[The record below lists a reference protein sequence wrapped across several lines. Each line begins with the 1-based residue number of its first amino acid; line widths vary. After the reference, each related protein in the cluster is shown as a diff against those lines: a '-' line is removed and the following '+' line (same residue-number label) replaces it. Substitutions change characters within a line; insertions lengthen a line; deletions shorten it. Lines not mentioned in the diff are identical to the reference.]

1 MALIESEAGLIA
13 RLRDLFHTSFQTQV
27 QVGIGDDAAV
37 IKSSNN
43 KLVATVDM
51 AVEDIHFNK
60 KWSTP
65 FQIGA
70 KLTTANLADI
80 FAMGAI
86 PKYLLV
92 AAGISELNNSE
103 TVTELAQG
111 IRSVADKFEVTVIGG
126 DLSKS
131 EKMTLS
137 ITALGELSDQ
147 PILRSGARVG
157 DLIYL
162 SSLTGLSAAGL
173 AILNRELDRPRYVV
187 EAHLNPKLVAPEK
200 LIKVAT
206 SMCDV
211 SDGLATDAAHLS
223 YASNVNFN
231 LSKDLISQAADFK
244 DLAELAKELN
254 EDVFDWILT
263 GGEDHFF
270 LATVGKENESNEL
283 GIQIGSVGK
292 GEGKL
297 LLDSVEIIKTGYQHF

>member
-1 MALIESEAGLIA
+1 VALIESEAGLIA

-103 TVTELAQG
+103 TVTELAKG

-200 LIKVAT
+200 LVKVAT

-211 SDGLATDAAHLS
+211 SDGLATDASHLS

-244 DLAELAKELN
+244 DLAELAKELG

-297 LLDSVEIIKTGYQHF
+297 LLDGVEIKKTGYQHF

>member
-51 AVEDIHFNK
+51 AVEDIHFSK

-80 FAMGAI
+80 FAMGAV

-92 AAGISELNNSE
+92 AAGINELNNSE
-103 TVTELAQG
+103 TVTELAKG

-137 ITALGELSDQ
+137 ITALGELSAQ

-187 EAHLNPKLVAPEK
+187 EAHLNPKLVAPDK

-211 SDGLATDAAHLS
+211 SDGLVTDAAHLS

-297 LLDSVEIIKTGYQHF
+297 LLDGVEIKKTGYQHF

>member
-1 MALIESEAGLIA
+1 
-13 RLRDLFHTSFQTQV
+13 V

-60 KWSTP
+60 RWSSP

-80 FAMGAI
+80 FAMGAV

-92 AAGISELNNSE
+92 AAGISEVNNSE
-103 TVTELAQG
+103 TVAELAKG
-111 IRSVADKFEVTVIGG
+111 IRSVADRFEVTVIGG

-131 EKMTLS
+131 EKMSLS
-137 ITALGELSDQ
+137 ITALGELSAQ
-147 PILRSGARVG
+147 PILRSGAKVG

-187 EAHLNPKLVAPEK
+187 EAHLNPKLVAPDK

-211 SDGLATDAAHLS
+211 SDGLATDAAHIS
-223 YASNVNFN
+223 YASNVNFS

-297 LLDSVEIIKTGYQHF
+297 LLDGVEIKKSGYQHF

>member
-1 MALIESEAGLIA
+1 MIESEAGLIA

-37 IKSSNN
+37 IKSSSN

-60 KWSTP
+60 KWSSP

-92 AAGISELNNSE
+92 AAGISELDNSE
-103 TVTELAQG
+103 TVTELAKG

-137 ITALGELSDQ
+137 ITALGELSGQ

-244 DLAELAKELN
+244 DLAELAEELN

-297 LLDSVEIIKTGYQHF
+297 LLDGVEIKKTGYQHF

>member
-1 MALIESEAGLIA
+1 MIESEAGLIA

-103 TVTELAQG
+103 TVTELAKG

-147 PILRSGARVG
+147 PILRSGGRVG

-173 AILNRELDRPRYVV
+173 AILNRDLDRPRYVV
-187 EAHLNPKLVAPEK
+187 EAHLNPKLVAPDK

-211 SDGLATDAAHLS
+211 SDGLATDAAHLAN
-223 YASNVNFN
+223 ASAVNFN
-231 LSKDLISQAADFK
+231 LSKELISKADDFK

-254 EDVFDWILT
+254 EEVFDWILT

-270 LATVGKENESNEL
+270 LATVDKKNESNEL
-283 GIQIGSVGK
+283 GIKIGIVEK
-292 GEGKL
+292 GDGKL
-297 LLDSVEIIKTGYQHF
+297 LLDGIEVKESV

>member
-1 MALIESEAGLIA
+1 MALIESEAGLIG

-51 AVEDIHFNK
+51 AVEDIHFSK

-80 FAMGAI
+80 FAMGAV

-92 AAGISELNNSE
+92 AAGINELNNSE
-103 TVTELAQG
+103 TVTELAKG
-111 IRSVADKFEVTVIGG
+111 IRSVADRFEVTVIGG

-137 ITALGELSDQ
+137 ITALGELSAQ

-162 SSLTGLSAAGL
+162 SSLTGLSAGGL

-187 EAHLNPKLVAPEK
+187 EAHLNPKLVAPDK

-211 SDGLATDAAHLS
+211 SDGLVTDAAHLS

-270 LATVGKENESNEL
+270 LATVDKENESNEL

-297 LLDSVEIIKTGYQHF
+297 LLDGVEVKKSGYQHF

>member
-60 KWSTP
+60 KWSSP

-103 TVTELAQG
+103 TVTELAKG

-187 EAHLNPKLVAPEK
+187 EAHLNPKLVAPDK

-297 LLDSVEIIKTGYQHF
+297 LLDGVEIKKTGYQHF

>member
-1 MALIESEAGLIA
+1 MIESEAGLIA
-13 RLRDLFHTSFQTQV
+13 RLRDLFHTSFQTEV

-51 AVEDIHFNK
+51 AVEGIHFHR
-60 KWSTP
+60 KWSSP

-80 FAMGAI
+80 FAMGAV

-92 AAGISELNNSE
+92 AAGINELNNSE
-103 TVTELAQG
+103 TVSELARG
-111 IRSVADKFEVTVIGG
+111 IRSVADKFEVSVIGG

-137 ITALGELSDQ
+137 ITALGELSAQ
-147 PILRSGARVG
+147 PILRSGGKVG

-173 AILNRELDRPRYVV
+173 AILNRDLDRPRYVV
-187 EAHLNPKLVAPEK
+187 EAHLNPKLVAPDK

-211 SDGLATDAAHLS
+211 SDGLATDAAHLAN
-223 YASNVNFN
+223 ASAVNFN
-231 LSKDLISQAADFK
+231 LSKDLISKADDFK

-254 EDVFDWILT
+254 ENVFDWILT

-270 LATVGKENESNEL
+270 LATVDKKDESNEL
-283 GIQIGSVGK
+283 GIKIGIVEK
-292 GEGKL
+292 GDGKL
-297 LLDSVEIIKTGYQHF
+297 LLDGIEVEESGYQHF

>member
-80 FAMGAI
+80 FAMGAV

-103 TVTELAQG
+103 TVTELAKG

-211 SDGLATDAAHLS
+211 SDGLATDASHLS
-223 YASNVNFN
+223 HASNVNFN

-244 DLAELAKELN
+244 DLAELAKELG

-297 LLDSVEIIKTGYQHF
+297 LLDGVEIKKTGYQHF

>member
-1 MALIESEAGLIA
+1 MALIESEAGLIG

-51 AVEDIHFNK
+51 AVEDIHFSK

-80 FAMGAI
+80 FAMGAV

-92 AAGISELNNSE
+92 AAGINELNNSE
-103 TVTELAQG
+103 TVTELAKG
-111 IRSVADKFEVTVIGG
+111 IRSVADRFEVTVIGG

-137 ITALGELSDQ
+137 ITALGELSAQ

-297 LLDSVEIIKTGYQHF
+297 LLDGVEVKKSGYQHF

>member
-1 MALIESEAGLIA
+1 LIESEAGLIA

-103 TVTELAQG
+103 TVTELAKG

-211 SDGLATDAAHLS
+211 SDGLATDASHLS

-297 LLDSVEIIKTGYQHF
+297 LLDGVEIKKTGYQHF

>member
-1 MALIESEAGLIA
+1 VALIESEAGLIA
-13 RLRDLFHTSFQTQV
+13 RLRDLFHTSFQTEV

-51 AVEDIHFNK
+51 AVEGIHFHR
-60 KWSTP
+60 KWSSP

-80 FAMGAI
+80 FAMGAV

-92 AAGISELNNSE
+92 AAGINELNNSE
-103 TVTELAQG
+103 TVSELAKG
-111 IRSVADKFEVTVIGG
+111 IRSVADKFEVSVIGG

-137 ITALGELSDQ
+137 ITALGELSAQ
-147 PILRSGARVG
+147 PILRSGGRVG

-173 AILNRELDRPRYVV
+173 AILNRDLDRPRYVV
-187 EAHLNPKLVAPEK
+187 EAHLNPKLVAPDK

-211 SDGLATDAAHLS
+211 SDGLATDASHLAN
-223 YASNVNFN
+223 ASAVNFN
-231 LSKDLISQAADFK
+231 LSKDLISKADDFK

-270 LATVGKENESNEL
+270 LATVDKKNESNEL
-283 GIQIGSVGK
+283 GIKIGIVEK
-292 GEGKL
+292 GDGKL
-297 LLDSVEIIKTGYQHF
+297 LLDGIEVKESGYQHF

>member
-1 MALIESEAGLIA
+1 VALIESEAGLIE

-60 KWSTP
+60 RWSSP

-80 FAMGAI
+80 FAMGAV

-92 AAGISELNNSE
+92 AAGISEVNNSE
-103 TVTELAQG
+103 IVAELAKG
-111 IRSVADKFEVTVIGG
+111 IRSVADRFEVTVIGG

-131 EKMTLS
+131 EKMSLS
-137 ITALGELSDQ
+137 ITALGELSAQ

-187 EAHLNPKLVAPEK
+187 EAHLNPKLVAPDK

-297 LLDSVEIIKTGYQHF
+297 LLDGVEIKKSGYQHF

>member
-37 IKSSNN
+37 IKSSSN

-60 KWSTP
+60 KWSSP

-103 TVTELAQG
+103 TVTELAKG

-162 SSLTGLSAAGL
+162 SALTGLSAAGL

-187 EAHLNPKLVAPEK
+187 EAHLNPKLVAPDK

-297 LLDSVEIIKTGYQHF
+297 LLDGVEIKKTGYQHF

>member
-60 KWSTP
+60 KWSSP
-65 FQIGA
+65 FQVGA

-92 AAGISELNNSE
+92 AAGISELDNSE
-103 TVTELAQG
+103 IVTELAKG

-137 ITALGELSDQ
+137 ITALGELSAQ

-187 EAHLNPKLVAPEK
+187 EAHLNPKLVAPDK

-270 LATVGKENESNEL
+270 LATVGKENKSNEL
-283 GIQIGSVGK
+283 GIQIGSVEK

-297 LLDSVEIIKTGYQHF
+297 LLDGVEIKKTGYQHF

>member
-1 MALIESEAGLIA
+1 MIESEAGLIA

-51 AVEDIHFNK
+51 AVEDIHFSK

-80 FAMGAI
+80 FAMGAV

-92 AAGISELNNSE
+92 AAGINELNNSE
-103 TVTELAQG
+103 TVTELAKG
-111 IRSVADKFEVTVIGG
+111 IRSVADRFEVTVIGG

-137 ITALGELSDQ
+137 ITALGELSAQ

-270 LATVGKENESNEL
+270 LATVDKENESNEL

-297 LLDSVEIIKTGYQHF
+297 LLDGVEIKKTGYQHF